1 MKKLL
6 IITVFLIAAVITKA
20 GNEFTGKVMSKDQQ
34 ELVGAKIEVIGTDY
48 VFYTDFDGNYDLSS
62 LPEGTYTLKITYV
75 SYKEKVIENFVWN
88 KQKKQINLKPIILE

>member
-6 IITVFLIAAVITKA
+6 IITVFLIATVITKA

-34 ELVGAKIEVIGTDY
+34 ELVGAKIEIVGTDY
-48 VFYTDFDGNYDLSS
+48 VFYTDFDGNYDFSS
-62 LPEGTYTLKITYV
+62 LHEGTYTLKITYV